1 MRMDCQS
8 LFDVIGEKKT
18 LRLSL
23 DFGKEELYG
32 RFPFVTPVEL
42 EGEIE
47 NRAGVVKL
55 VFHVKF
61 CLALCCDRCL
71 KELRRDFAYSFDH
84 TLVRSRNTDN
94 DEYVVCED
102 GFLDLWELTRT
113 DLLLELPVKILCS
126 PDCKGLCPHC
136 GTDLNVG
143 SCECEKKEIDPRLA
157 PLSQLLS

>member
-8 LFDVIGEKKT
+8 LFDVIGEKKAFD
-18 LRLSL
+18 LSL
-23 DFGKEELYG
+23 DFGEEELYG
-32 RFPFVTPVEL
+32 RFPFVTPVEVN
-42 EGEIE
+42 GEIE

-61 CLALCCDRCL
+61 RLSLCCDRCL
-71 KELRRDFAYSFDH
+71 KELERDFSYSFAH
-84 TLVRSRNTDN
+84 KLVRSQNTDS

-102 GFLDLWELTRT
+102 GFLDLRELTRT

-136 GTDLNVG
+136 GIDLNVG

-157 PLSQLLS
+157 SLSQLLS